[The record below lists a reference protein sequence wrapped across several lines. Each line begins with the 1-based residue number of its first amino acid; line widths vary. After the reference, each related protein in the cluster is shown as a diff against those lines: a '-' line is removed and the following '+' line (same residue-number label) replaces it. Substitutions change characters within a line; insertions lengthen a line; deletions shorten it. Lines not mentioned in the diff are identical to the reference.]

1 MAKVVR
7 AFSLDQSVSE
17 DLDHHTTVPGKMK
30 PMNKS
35 KYVNEALRFYMGKNI
50 SALIQENKDYKAY
63 LGTATNNLADAR
75 ANIGGLEAQL
85 ADSLEEIW
93 RLEGYI
99 SELEARIMELNHQFR
114 DLQDRPRLLG
124 RLWRLLRKRE

>member
-1 MAKVVR
+1 MTKVVR

-17 DLDHHTTVPGKMK
+17 DLDLHTQVPGTLK

-35 KYVNEALRFYMGKNI
+35 KYVNEALKFYMGKNI

-75 ANIGGLEAQL
+75 ATIGGLEADL
-85 ADSLEEIW
+85 AESLAVRESPDCLCLW
-93 RLEGYI
+93 CRLKK
-99 SELEARIMELNHQFR
+99 R
-114 DLQDRPRLLG
+114 LQ
-124 RLWRLLRKRE
+124 K